1 MNNDF
6 ENFIGQN
13 EVVTNSS
20 INRALQKIFNL
31 QQYLIGVLSDEPTP
45 EARNVPIIVNIP
57 WTPTPTPTPTPTI
70 TPTLTPTPTPTP
82 SPTITPTPTPTPSNA
97 PTFTPTPTPT
107 ITPTITP
114 TPTRSPTPTPTL
126 TLTPTPTITRTPTP
140 TPTVTPIPI
149 NVAIPI
155 AANSRNVNLWN
166 LYRATYPAF
175 PATSRA
181 TVEFYTLG
189 NVGSTS
195 QEPAIATGAWPTG
208 SVLTLWVRPGCAVV
222 GRGGDGGPSI
232 SGGVIPGG
240 NGRNSSG
247 QLGGIC
253 IELQHNLTIK
263 NEGICGGGGN
273 GGSGGTIYGPSRYN
287 GPISWS
293 GSPGAGIE
301 GYWNGAGGGA
311 PDQEFGFWG
320 AKCTLGGGS
329 SPLGTNGAAVVRNA
343 YTYSLTPGSN
353 ALRGR
358 IL

>member
-20 INRALQKIFNL
+20 INRALQKIFKL

-114 TPTRSPTPTPTL
+114 TPTRSPTPTPTVSI
-126 TLTPTPTITRTPTP
+126 TPTPTITRTPTP

-155 AANSRNVNLWN
+155 ADNSRNVNLWD
-166 LYRATYPAF
+166 LYRATYPGL
-175 PATSRA
+175 PATSKA

-189 NVGSTS
+189 NVGSNNTS
-195 QEPAIATGAWPTG
+195 TPTIATGTWPAG
-208 SVLTLWVRPGCAVV
+208 SVLTLWIRPGSAVA
-222 GRGGDGGPSI
+222 GAGGAGGQAIRGCCCLGGTPAGGPCI
-232 SGGVIPGG
+232 S
-240 NGRNSSG
+240 
-247 QLGGIC
+247 LG
-253 IELQHNLTIK
+253 HNLTIK

-273 GGSGGTIYGPSRYN
+273 GGCGACSYGPCRYN
-287 GPISWS
+287 GEICAA
-293 GSPGAGIE
+293 GQPGAGLYT
-301 GYWNGAGGGA
+301 GYWDGAGNGAPA
-311 PDQEFGFWG
+311 ASTTIWG
-320 AKCTLGGGS
+320 ARCTLWGAS
-329 SPLGTNGAAVVRNA
+329 SPLGSASAVIRNGFS
-343 YTYSLTPGSN
+343 YSLTSGSN
-353 ALRGR
+353 ALRGP
-358 IL
+358 IT